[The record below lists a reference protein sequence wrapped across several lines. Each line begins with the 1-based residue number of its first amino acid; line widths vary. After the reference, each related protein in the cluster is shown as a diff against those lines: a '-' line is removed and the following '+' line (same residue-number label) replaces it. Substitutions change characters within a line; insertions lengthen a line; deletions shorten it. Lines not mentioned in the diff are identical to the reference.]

1 MGYQIEGGQEETSA
15 AGRRLYQ
22 PEKGPLAF
30 VSEHAVVPLTEV
42 EEAIVAWSACGP
54 NGMAHWDIASS
65 GGFHGMVGIAGR
77 TAGAPGNS
85 FATDLLVIKDDGAF
99 IYNPGSER
107 ERMVEIQGEED
118 YHKILGGMR
127 RYHAQD
133 HGRTPRRRLG
143 AAGARGAE
151 RLAVRALSVQHQPAR
166 NDLVHPDH
174 PPRLAVLQRDA
185 QHLRRLAHRPHRRQ
199 DR

>member
-65 GGFHGMVGIAGR
+65 GGFHGTGR
-77 TAGAPGNS
+77 
-85 FATDLLVIKDDGAF
+85 D
-99 IYNPGSER
+99 
-107 ERMVEIQGEED
+107 
-118 YHKILGGMR
+118 R
-127 RYHAQD
+127 R
-133 HGRTPRRRLG
+133 
-143 AAGARGAE
+143 
-151 RLAVRALSVQHQPAR
+151 
-166 NDLVHPDH
+166 
-174 PPRLAVLQRDA
+174 
-185 QHLRRLAHRPHRRQ
+185 AHRWRPRATRSPPTCS
-199 DR
+199 